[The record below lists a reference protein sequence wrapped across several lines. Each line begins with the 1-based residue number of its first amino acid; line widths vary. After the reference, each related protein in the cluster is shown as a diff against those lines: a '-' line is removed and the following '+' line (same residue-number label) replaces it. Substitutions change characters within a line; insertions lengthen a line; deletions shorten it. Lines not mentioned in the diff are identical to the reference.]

1 MTDHAYVIGSGAI
14 GTFLAERLAKHTP
27 TSLVVRDE
35 SQSAPDGGVE
45 LRGAIEDPLHPI
57 PIKRWKEITR
67 FEPGSLILVTSK
79 VFDLPGLLASLR
91 PRLSGSETL
100 VLCQN
105 GLGVSDLAHSALP
118 EVKSW
123 GRAVCWFGVRIDHQ
137 AAERR
142 SILHVAGIDAMEFA
156 FTESSVVQRFTHLIT
171 LAGIPPR
178 PVSTIEQVEWRKALW
193 NISSN
198 GLCALAEAP
207 NGEAAQNDL
216 LRPLAEQ
223 LFNEA
228 AAVANARGVELG
240 TEVREMCFAG
250 MIRTATNLNSTLMDL
265 RAGRTTEMN
274 WLNGAV
280 VRWSDELGL
289 PCPANRMVTNLI
301 RYLEKTKT
309 RKASR

>member
-1 MTDHAYVIGSGAI
+1 MTDPIYVIGSGAI
-14 GTFLAERLAKHTP
+14 GTFLAERFTRFAP
-27 TSLVVRDE
+27 TFLVVRDE
-35 SQSAPDGGVE
+35 SPSAPDGGVE
-45 LRGAIEDPLHPI
+45 LHGAIEDPLHPI
-57 PIKRWKEITR
+57 PIRRWRQITR
-67 FEPGSLILVTSK
+67 FEPRSLILVTSK
-79 VFDLPGLLASLR
+79 VFDLPALLGSMR
-91 PRLSGSETL
+91 PRLSGSETV

-105 GLGVSDLAHSALP
+105 GLGVSELAHATLP

-137 AAERR
+137 PADHR

-156 FTESSVVQRFTHLIT
+156 FTEAAAAARFGALVSQ
-171 LAGIPPR
+171 AGIPPR
-178 PVSTIEQVEWRKALW
+178 PVSTIELVEWRKALW

-198 GLCALAEAP
+198 GLCALAEAA
-207 NGEAAQNDL
+207 NGEAAQNEL
-216 LRPLAEQ
+216 LRPLADQ
-223 LFNEA
+223 LFEEA
-228 AAVANARGVELG
+228 AAVARAKGVAL
-240 TEVREMCFAG
+240 TPEVREMCFAG
-250 MIRTATNLNSTLMDL
+250 MVRTATNLNSTLMDL

-280 VRWSDELGL
+280 VQWADELGL